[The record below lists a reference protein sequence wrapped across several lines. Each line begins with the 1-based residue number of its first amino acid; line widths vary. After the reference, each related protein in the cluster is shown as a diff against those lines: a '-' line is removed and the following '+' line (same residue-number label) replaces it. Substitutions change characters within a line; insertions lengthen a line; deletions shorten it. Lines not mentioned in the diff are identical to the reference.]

1 MQALSMT
8 SFVDVVQKTGLPK
21 LNALAAIKRRI
32 EEGYAPRMDYYK
44 GVREC
49 IIKTH
54 QRGNQR
60 EDLPQA
66 REITSNDKKWINY
79 EAILEGYRRFWG
91 KKDLQWF
98 EPYSDYWIHG
108 DLSVKVNP
116 ELGLYI
122 NGLPHLIKLYFKADG
137 LSKKKAD
144 LSLSLMYQSLA
155 KDLNGEPL
163 TFSVLDIRQHKL
175 FSSNNLNPNSVLALK
190 GEAAYICEI
199 WKGL

>member
-1 MQALSMT
+1 MQVLSMT

-21 LNALAAIKRRI
+21 LNALAAIKRQI
-32 EEGYAPRMDYYK
+32 EEGYTPGIDYYK

-49 IIKTH
+49 IIKIH
-54 QRGNQR
+54 QRGKQR
-60 EDLPQA
+60 EDLPKA
-66 REITSNDKKWINY
+66 REITSHDKKWVNY

-98 EPYSDYWIHG
+98 EPFSEHWIHG

-122 NGLPHLIKLYFKADG
+122 NGLPHLMKLYFKADV

-144 LSLSLMYQSLA
+144 LSLSLMHQSLPR
-155 KDLNGEPL
+155 DLNGEPL
-163 TFSVLDIRQHKL
+163 TFSILDIRQHKL
-175 FSSNNLNPNSVLALK
+175 FSSTLLNPNSVLALK